1 MKTLGADQ
9 HHTRFQDGHT
19 GTGRPCDPDLN
30 NLPDEQSCK
39 LFLQLSIIPPPQS
52 TPKIGTMASNVSTKF
67 SILACQAMQK
77 SARKRKGHEQ
87 KTKVDDFRRGFLPQA
102 SQEEMDRIQRLAE
115 QEVAFQRKMAATAKA
130 LKAKQAAWKKAAADH
145 GHSDSSAQQQQQQC
159 STWTVDPRGWEEQ
172 QSGLEDPLVETDCWE
187 TGSTLDAPCQEVLS
201 APSEEIQGPPIWGR
215 DPTQDWTTW
224 NNPSWGDEAQPSDE
238 VYYDGSSSDRDG
250 NGSDQDFSYA
260 DEEAIPTLARCDV
273 RILSGEQL
281 DQVTD
286 ADPQEGSTDAAAAAA
301 EGWALP
307 AWCLE
312 DQTATPSTT
321 DQPVDMAETG
331 DSSDTAPCSTAQA
344 VDEGREEEEPQA
356 TTEHLALAN
365 LLIDEQ
371 WDDFMAW
378 WSARNARA
386 RQGPRQ
392 RFSAWFEHRRLR
404 PVAVREAE
412 EAARQRAR
420 SRVPSA
426 YAVVC
431 GGVLQSH
438 QEASSRKQHHQPGP
452 TRSSEED
459 DDFLSSRL
467 QLECHCQGAGSTAS
481 SNTRCPW
488 AESNT
493 IKKSRL
499 CKSHLGGCAHSSTL
513 CTVSEVQD

>member
-1 MKTLGADQ
+1 
-9 HHTRFQDGHT
+9 
-19 GTGRPCDPDLN
+19 
-30 NLPDEQSCK
+30 
-39 LFLQLSIIPPPQS
+39 
-52 TPKIGTMASNVSTKF
+52 MASNVSTKF

-77 SARKRKGHEQ
+77 SAQKRKSHEQ
-87 KTKVDDFRRGFLPQA
+87 KTKVGDFRRGFLPQA
-102 SQEEMDRIQRLAE
+102 SQEEMDHIQRLAE

-130 LKAKQAAWKKAAADH
+130 LEAKQAAWKKSTTDQ
-145 GHSDSSAQQQQQQC
+145 GHSDSAQQQQQQC
-159 STWTVDPRGWEEQ
+159 STWTVDPHGWEEQ
-172 QSGLEDPLVETDCWE
+172 QSELEDPLVETDCWE
-187 TGSTLDAPCQEVLS
+187 TGSTLDAPCQEVPS

-224 NNPSWGDEAQPSDE
+224 NDSSWGDEAQPSDE
-238 VYYDGSSSDRDG
+238 VYYDGSSSYRDG
-250 NGSDQDFSYA
+250 NGSDQDFSDA
-260 DEEAIPTLARCDV
+260 DESIPTPERCDV

-281 DQVTD
+281 GQVTD
-286 ADPQEGSTDAAAAAA
+286 ADPQEGSTDAAAAAAAA

-321 DQPVDMAETG
+321 DQPVDMAG
-331 DSSDTAPCSTAQA
+331 IARDSSNTAPFSVAQA

-365 LLIDEQ
+365 LLYDEQ

-392 RFSAWFEHRRLR
+392 RFSAWFEHRRMR

-420 SRVPSA
+420 SKVPSA
-426 YAVVC
+426 YAVVG

-438 QEASSRKQHHQPGP
+438 QLEASSRQEQVSGKQEHLTHHHPGP
-452 TRSSEED
+452 TRSSED
-459 DDFLSSRL
+459 NDDFLSSRR
-467 QLECHCQGAGSTAS
+467 QLECYCQGAGSIAS

-493 IKKSRL
+493 IRKSRL
-499 CKSHLGGCAHSSTL
+499 CERHLGRCAHSSTL
-513 CTVSEVQD
+513 CTGSKVQD